1 MMFAYSF
8 LAMTAYNILK
18 PITRSQFI
26 SQLGADNIP
35 YIPLVA
41 AIAIGVIMQGYSR
54 AAGIIPPRWV
64 IPVAQ
69 GAMAG
74 LLVMFWFL
82 FQTGNWMV
90 AAGFYF
96 FGLIMGILLISQF
109 WTLANEIY
117 DARQAKRLFGF
128 IGAGASLGGIAGSS
142 LLAFAVGAF
151 GTNNLLLVSAACS
164 ASPRCSC

>member
-1 MMFAYSF
+1 MGRLLRRLLGPIVDVSEQESVTLVMMFAYSF

-74 LLVMFWFL
+74 LLVMFWVL

-90 AAGFYF
+90 AAG
-96 FGLIMGILLISQF
+96 
-109 WTLANEIY
+109 
-117 DARQAKRLFGF
+117 
-128 IGAGASLGGIAGSS
+128 
-142 LLAFAVGAF
+142 V
-151 GTNNLLLVSAACS
+151 LLLRADHGHPPDQPVLDAGQRDLRRAAGQAAVRLHRRAAPAWA
-164 ASPRCSC
+164 ASPARRC

>member
-1 MMFAYSF
+1 MFAYSF

-35 YIPLVA
+35 YMPLVA
-41 AIAIGVIMQGYSR
+41 GLAIGVIMQGYSKARRDPR
-54 AAGIIPPRWV
+54 AALGHPGRRRAAWPRCWSCSGSCSR
-64 IPVAQ
+64 PA
-69 GAMAG
+69 
-74 LLVMFWFL
+74 
-82 FQTGNWMV
+82 TGWCRPR
-90 AAGFYF
+90 FYL

-128 IGAGASLGGIAGSS
+128 IGAGSSLGGIAGSS
-142 LLAFAVGAF
+142 LLAFA
-151 GTNNLLLVSAACS
+151 TRRSAPTTC
-164 ASPRCSC
+164 CW